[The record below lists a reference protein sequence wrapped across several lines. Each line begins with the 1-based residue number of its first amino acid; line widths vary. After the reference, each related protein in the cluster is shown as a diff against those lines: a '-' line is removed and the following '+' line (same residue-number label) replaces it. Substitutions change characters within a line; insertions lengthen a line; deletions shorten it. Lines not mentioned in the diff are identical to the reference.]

1 MDFIERLF
9 GFSPDG
15 GDGSFEILLFAI
27 PLAGIVLLYY
37 WRTSSRR
44 LFPGRR
50 PD

>member
-27 PLAGIVLLYY
+27 PLAGLALLLYR
-37 WRTSSRR
+37 RTISRR
-44 LFPGRR
+44 RQP
-50 PD
+50 